1 MVTGAMGRRLLVPA
15 DRAPSRERLLATEP
29 FFLRN
34 LAQVPPD
41 APPRLLSFE
50 SDSFMDDF
58 LAVAGGKRPALPRL
72 LPCSKRIPMQPLPSG

>member
-1 MVTGAMGRRLLVPA
+1 MGRRLLVPA

-58 LAVAGGKRPALPRL
+58 LAVAGGKRPALPR
-72 LPCSKRIPMQPLPSG
+72 